1 MIEEQQFSKKQEDKT
16 ITGKRKKQKASL
28 EELKIKF
35 NKVEKEL
42 LTVTEDANRYL
53 NFWKKSEA
61 DLINYKRLQQEKIA
75 DLLKNNTKRIISDLI
90 SILDNFQRA
99 IQHIPEEKKE
109 DNYIKGLLYIAKELQ
124 AVLEQYGLKKIELKE
139 KFDPYFH
146 EIVKSPG
153 EEIDVNKK
161 YKIEEIEAGYTLN
174 NTVIKPAKIRIVY
187 IEEQ

>member
-1 MIEEQQFSKKQEDKT
+1 MAEEQQFSKKQGDKT
-16 ITGKRKKQKASL
+16 TAGKQKKQKTSL

-35 NKVEKEL
+35 DKVEKEL
-42 LTVTEDANRYL
+42 LTVSEDANRYL

-75 DLLKNNTKRIISDLI
+75 DLLKDNTKKIISDLI
-90 SILDNFQRA
+90 SVLDNFHRA
-99 IQHIPEEKKE
+99 IQHIPKEKRG

-124 AVLEQYGLKKIELKE
+124 SVLEQYGLKKIELKE

-146 EIVKSPG
+146 EIVKSFG
-153 EEIDVNKK
+153 EEVDVNKK

-174 NTVIKPAKIRIVY
+174 GEVIKAAKIKIVY
-187 IEEQ
+187 IEE